1 MQSYMF
7 KKTVLDN
14 GLRII
19 TAPMQGTNTV
29 TVLVLCGT
37 GSDYESKDIN
47 GISHFLEHMFFKG
60 TQKRPE
66 AEVISQE
73 LDGMGAVYNAFTS
86 HELTGYFIKA
96 GKDYNGQSLEI
107 LADIYKNSLLD
118 ADEIERE
125 KQVIIEEYHKDLDTP
140 TIYIWWVW
148 ENLLYGNQPAGWDVI
163 GEEKIIRGL
172 KRENFA
178 DYFFH
183 QYVAA
188 NTAIVVAGNFDES
201 KITENVKSLFGDI
214 RSTPPVRIKPPVK
227 EEQNQP
233 ALKIHYKETDQTHLI
248 AGFRGYGAGHLR
260 RYAAEVLATILGGGM
275 SSRMFVQIR
284 EKMGL
289 AYTVW
294 ASHEEYSNRGF
305 LTTYA
310 GVSHDNS
317 GKTLGAVLNEYK
329 RIRENPVSAAELKKV
344 KDYIRGTTLI
354 GLEQSNAVASFV
366 GTEEMITGRPVTV
379 DEIFAKIDAVT
390 IDDILSVAKEIMRP
404 ERLNLAIIGP
414 YKDKEKFKRLLKEF

>member
-1 MQSYMF
+1 MF
-7 KKTVLDN
+7 KKATLTN

-60 TQKRPE
+60 TKKRPE
-66 AEVISQE
+66 AETISQE

-96 GKDYNGQSLEI
+96 GKSYNGQALEI
-107 LADIYKNSLLD
+107 LADIYKNSLLS
-118 ADEIERE
+118 ADEIEKE

-140 TIYIWWVW
+140 TIYVWWIW
-148 ENLLYGNQPAGWDVI
+148 ESLLYGDQPAGWDVI
-163 GEEKIIRGL
+163 GEEKVIRSL
-172 KRENFA
+172 RRDNFT

-183 QYVAA
+183 QYVAS
-188 NTAIVVAGNFDES
+188 NTAIIVAGNFDEG
-201 KITENVKSLFGDI
+201 KVIRDVGFLFGDL
-214 RSTPPVRIKPPVK
+214 RSDPPVRTKPSVM
-227 EEQNQP
+227 EEQKAP
-233 ALKIHYKETDQTHLI
+233 SLKVHYKETDQTHLVI
-248 AGFRGYGAGHLR
+248 GFRGYGAGHPR
-260 RYAAEVLATILGGGM
+260 RFMAEVLATILGGGM

-294 ASHEEYSNRGF
+294 TSYEEYSNRGF
-305 LTTYA
+305 LTTYS
-310 GVSHDNS
+310 GVSHENS
-317 GKTLGAVLNEYK
+317 EKTLKAVLDEYK
-329 RIRENPVSAAELKKV
+329 KILDHRVSGAELKKV
-344 KDYIRGTTLI
+344 KDYIHGTTLI

-366 GTEEMITGRPVTV
+366 GTEEMVTGSPMTV
-379 DEIFAKIDAVT
+379 DEVFAKLEAVT
-390 IDDILSVAKEIMRP
+390 LEDVYETAKEIMAP
-404 ERLNLAIIGP
+404 ERLNLAVIGP
-414 YKDKEKFKRLLKEF
+414 FKDGMPFQKLLDNF